1 MAGHLPIPTN
11 TYHNSV
17 IKNAKKLSI
26 ENQKPFE
33 RIRVP
38 NGGFYQCL
46 TKEYEMNEEHGLV
59 DDVIF
64 CFIPKSMDKIYEYHL
79 DKKGKINAIYL
90 VM

>member
-11 TYHNSV
+11 TYHNSI
-17 IKNAKKLSI
+17 IKNAKTLNI
-26 ENQKPFE
+26 ENQKSFE
-33 RIRVP
+33 RIRLA

-64 CFIPKSMDKIYEYHL
+64 CFIPKEMDKIYEYHL

>member
-11 TYHNSV
+11 TYHNS
-17 IKNAKKLSI
+17 ILDNAKTLNI
-26 ENQKPFE
+26 ENQKSFE
-33 RIRVP
+33 RIRLA

-64 CFIPKSMDKIYEYHL
+64 CFIPKEMDKIYEYHL

>member
-11 TYHNSV
+11 SIHEDR
-17 IKNAKKLSI
+17 IKSAKTLNI
-26 ENQKPFE
+26 ANQKPFE
-33 RIRVP
+33 RIKLP
-38 NGGFYQCL
+38 NGGYYQNL

-64 CFIPKSMDKIYEYHL
+64 CFTPKEMDKIYEYHL
-79 DKKGKINAIYL
+79 DKNGKINAIYL

>member
-17 IKNAKKLSI
+17 IKTAKELNI
-26 ENQKPFE
+26 ENQKPFAK
-33 RIRVP
+33 IKTP
-38 NGGFYQCL
+38 NGGTYQCL
-46 TKEYEMNEEHGLV
+46 TKEYAMNEYHGLI